1 MQRGFENLHISEQAA
16 VIALRHSEMFSP
28 GKRNDI
34 LRELSLL
41 ENPDAEAEP
50 VTLNPLGSK
59 LDTSQE
65 VGKEY
70 GMSKGS
76 VVRLIRIDKLIDEL
90 KALVDSGDI
99 AIRAGV
105 ELSFLSAEAQ
115 AVVAEQADNFKIN
128 IKKLNRSVKLPTARA
143 ILTVT
148 P

>member
-59 LDTSQE
+59 LGYKS
-65 VGKEY
+65 
-70 GMSKGS
+70 GS
-76 VVRLIRIDKLIDEL
+76 RQRVWHEQRLCCPSD
-90 KALVDSGDI
+90 
-99 AIRAGV
+99 
-105 ELSFLSAEAQ
+105 
-115 AVVAEQADNFKIN
+115 
-128 IKKLNRSVKLPTARA
+128 PH
-143 ILTVT
+143 
-148 P
+148 